1 MGTRDLLRNIERL
14 LAEKKVSADAIS
26 RKAGRA
32 DAIRNLRRYVSGD
45 IKGSWTL
52 ETLEAV
58 AEALEIE
65 PWVLLK
71 PARGTTID
79 PPTRD
84 EIVSIIRAEMNQA
97 PNGAKTPKRA
107 QRK

>member
-14 LAEKKVSADAIS
+14 LAEKKASADAIS

-32 DAIRNLRRYVSGD
+32 DAIRNLRRYVSGE
-45 IKGSWTL
+45 IKGSWTI

-58 AEALEIE
+58 AEALEVE
-65 PWVLLK
+65 PWTLLK
-71 PARGTTID
+71 PARGTSLD
-79 PPTRD
+79 APTRD

-97 PNGAKTPKRA
+97 ASGARPPKRA